1 MIARLRALFQIPG
14 QMLLSWNLLRDQ
26 RVPVMPKVVLVGAV
40 LLVLSPLDV
49 FEWLPV
55 VGGAGGLA
63 LFAVVL
69 RSFINAAPEDIR
81 AEHEVRLG
89 LRGA

>member
-14 QMLLSWNLLRDQ
+14 QMLLSWHLLRDQ
-26 RVPVMPKVVLVGAV
+26 RVPIMPKVVLVGAV

-69 RSFINAAPEDIR
+69 RSFINAAPEDVR